1 MTAPD
6 FGSGTTDTSTPD
18 NVNTGGPAES
28 MQETCTDIAS
38 LDDETKYTCAQICQ
52 PATCCFY
59 DDVDCEKHIDC
70 QFYSFCENL
79 VNLLGGGGGSGTSNH
94 SNGVDELDLKTD
106 DIIINTGQNND
117 NHSDSPSDVQIA
129 CHDITTPT
137 GLDQCYFHCSDYRC
151 CFQDDFDPISC
162 HARGIC
168 NQYKPCEK
176 LEDIIDTP
184 SSYPKPTVN
193 MAAACNIH
201 LISGQSDPFYEQNCV
216 NLCQPAECCR
226 DNACRQVN
234 E

>member
-28 MQETCTDIAS
+28 MQEMCTDIAN
-38 LDDETKYTCAQICQ
+38 LDDVTQYTCAQICQ

-59 DDVDCEKHIDC
+59 NDADCEKHIDC

-79 VNLLGGGGGSGTSNH
+79 VNFLGGGGSGTSNNSH
-94 SNGVDELDLKTD
+94 GVDELDLKTD
-106 DIIINTGQNND
+106 DIIIDTGQNND

-129 CHDITTPT
+129 CNDISTPT

-151 CFQDDFDPISC
+151 CFKDDFDPISC

-168 NQYKPCEK
+168 NQYQPCEK
-176 LEDIIDTP
+176 LEDVIDTP

-226 DNACRQVN
+226 DDACRQIN